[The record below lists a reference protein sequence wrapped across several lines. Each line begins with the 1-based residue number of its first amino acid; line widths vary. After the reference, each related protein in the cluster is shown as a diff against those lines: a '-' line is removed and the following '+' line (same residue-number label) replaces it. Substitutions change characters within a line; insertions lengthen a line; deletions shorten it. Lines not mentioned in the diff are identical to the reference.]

1 MVSVTTTKEISS
13 EEALR
18 RIRDM
23 TKDQDM
29 SESLREIL
37 VDLQRF
43 EQTYGMSTLEFYA
56 RFRSGQMGDAE
67 DFMVWASLYEAYVE
81 LTQPYLAAEKIA
93 A

>member
-1 MVSVTTTKEISS
+1 MVSVTTTREISTK
-13 EEALR
+13 EGLR
-18 RIRDM
+18 QIRGM
-23 TKDQDM
+23 TKSLDI

-37 VDLQRF
+37 ADLQHF

-67 DFMVWASLYEAYVE
+67 DFMVWASLYESYVD
-81 LTQPYLAAEKIA
+81 LTQPHLAAEKIA

>member
-1 MVSVTTTKEISS
+1 MVSVTTPKEISA

-23 TKDQDM
+23 TKGLDM
-29 SESLREIL
+29 AASLRGIL
-37 VDLQRF
+37 LDLQRF
-43 EQTYGMSTLEFYA
+43 EQSYGMSTLEFYA

-67 DFMVWASLYEAYVE
+67 DFMVWASLYEAHVE
-81 LTQPYLAAEKIA
+81 LTQPHLVAEKIA